1 MRSLRAALVF
11 VGAAGLAAGL
21 FIASVRLTSSRE
33 TAPVADVTVA
43 LLVGWS
49 FIGTGLFAWWRR
61 PLNRTGMLM
70 TAVGFTWFIC
80 SLTISDVAGIFIV
93 GVALNNL
100 VIILLAYL
108 VFAFPS
114 GRLDSTYARL
124 LIWLGFLDGVVL
136 QILGLLVLKRPT
148 PQMNCPDC
156 PNNPLALTQNVDLF
170 TVLNRISA
178 AGGAILL
185 VAMVALLVTRRRT
198 LGSAARRAIAPV
210 MSAGGLT
217 LAMFAAAI
225 GASLFADESA
235 IGDIAHLGAVLGLV
249 LVPYAFLFGLMRA
262 RLGGADAVGELIES
276 LTDTDRREGDIR
288 DALADALG
296 DPSLQFAYWL
306 SEREIYVDDLG
317 EPVSLPSDDGSRA
330 WSPVE
335 HDGELIA
342 AIVFDATVE
351 DHRRLVRS
359 AGAAAALALRNR
371 RLEAELRAKVAELR
385 ASRARIV
392 QAADETR
399 RRLERNL
406 HDGAQQQLIS
416 IALSLRLAK
425 SKLEE
430 DPATAGEL
438 IDQAAVELSTATEE
452 LRELARGIH
461 PAILSDHGLVAAVEA
476 LAARSTVPVEL
487 GDLPDRR
494 LPEAVESA
502 IYFVVA
508 EALTN
513 VARYAGDVSGAHVA
527 IAANNGVVRVTI
539 SDDGSGGAD
548 PSNGTGLRGLT
559 DRVAALDGKLTV
571 LSPPGAGTTIEAEIP
586 CAS

>member
-1 MRSLRAALVF
+1 MRSLRAALIF
-11 VGAAGLAAGL
+11 VGTAGLAAGL
-21 FIASVRLTSSRE
+21 FVASVRLTSSRE
-33 TAPVADVTVA
+33 TAPGPDVIVA

-70 TAVGFTWFIC
+70 TAVGFTWFIS
-80 SLTISDVAGIFIV
+80 SLTISDVPGVFIF

-100 VIILLAYL
+100 VLIVLAYL

-114 GRLDSTYARL
+114 GRLDSKYARW
-124 LIWLGFLDGVVL
+124 LIWFGFFDGVVL
-136 QILGLLVLKRPT
+136 QFLGLLVLRHPT
-148 PQMNCPDC
+148 PQMNCADC
-156 PNNPLALTQNVDLF
+156 PSNPLALTHNADLF
-170 TVLNRISA
+170 TVLNHISA
-178 AGGAILL
+178 IGGVILL
-185 VAMVALLVTRRRT
+185 SAMVALLVRRRRT

-210 MSAGGLT
+210 MFAGGFT
-217 LAMFAAAI
+217 LAMFAAMI
-225 GASLFADESA
+225 GISLFADES
-235 IGDIAHLGAVLGLV
+235 IVGDITHLGGVLGLV

-262 RLGGADAVGELIES
+262 RFGGAEAVGELIES
-276 LTDTDRREGDIR
+276 LTDADRREGNIR
-288 DALADALG
+288 DALSEALG

-306 SEREIYVDDLG
+306 PDLEIYVDDLG
-317 EPVSLPSDDGSRA
+317 EPVTLPDEGAGRA
-330 WSPVE
+330 WSAVE

-342 AIVFDATVE
+342 AIIFDATVE

-416 IALSLRLAK
+416 IALNLRLAK

-430 DPATAGEL
+430 NPTAAGEL
-438 IDQAAVELSTATEE
+438 IDQAANELATATDE

-461 PAILSDHGLVAAVEA
+461 PAVLSDHGLAAAVEA
-476 LAARSTVPVEL
+476 LASRSTVPVEL
-487 GDLPDRR
+487 GELPERR
-494 LPEAVESA
+494 LPEAIESA

-513 VARYAGDVSGAHVA
+513 VARYAGEVSGARVA
-527 IAANNGVVRVTI
+527 ITANNGLAQVII
-539 SDDGSGGAD
+539 SDDGAGGAD
-548 PSNGTGLRGLT
+548 PRNGTGLRGLT
-559 DRVAALDGKLTV
+559 DRVAALDGKLKV
-571 LSPPGAGTTIEAEIP
+571 FSPPGEGTRIEAEIP